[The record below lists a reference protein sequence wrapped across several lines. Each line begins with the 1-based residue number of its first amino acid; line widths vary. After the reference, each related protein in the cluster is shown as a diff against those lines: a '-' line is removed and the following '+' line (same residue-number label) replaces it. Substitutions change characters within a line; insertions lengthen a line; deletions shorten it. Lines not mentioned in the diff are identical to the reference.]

1 MSLAAVRWRSQ
12 LPALLHLTIYL
23 SRRSPW
29 LAEVLTKAA

>member
-1 MSLAAVRWRSQ
+1 MPRRSLGEGGISVNNV
-12 LPALLHLTIYL
+12 TIYL